1 MNSMIKILMITG
13 LFTITAI
20 GSAWAGWLEDRQAR
34 QMHLIS
40 RGASSG
46 SLTKFETRELMREQ
60 RMIARQIRIARA
72 DSILTSVEHRRLA
85 CLQDRAGQHIRR
97 LKHNHLVY
105 RPNRFEKG
113 VAPAAA
119 QRRRS

>member
-13 LFTITAI
+13 LFTIVAI
-20 GSAWAGWLEDRQAR
+20 GSAWAGRIEDRQAR
-34 QMHLIS
+34 QMHLIN

-46 SLTKFETRELMREQ
+46 RLTKFETRELMREQ

-72 DSILTSVEHRRLA
+72 DSILTPVEHRRLT
-85 CLQDRAGQHIRR
+85 CLQDRAGLNIRR

-113 VAPAAA
+113 LAPAAA
-119 QRRRS
+119 QHRRS